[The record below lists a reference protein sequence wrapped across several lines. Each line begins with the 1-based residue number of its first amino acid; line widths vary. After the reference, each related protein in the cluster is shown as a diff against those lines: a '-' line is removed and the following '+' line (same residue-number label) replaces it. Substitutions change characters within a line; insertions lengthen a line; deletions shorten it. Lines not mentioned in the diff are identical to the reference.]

1 MSLRGEET
9 LPRQLS
15 VVKECNE
22 TGASAGQVPGAGEGL
37 MPDTECWLG
46 PPAASDEEIR
56 EPLSDIKI
64 R

>member
-15 VVKECNE
+15 AVKECNE

-37 MPDTECWLG
+37 TPDTECWLG
-46 PPAASDEEIR
+46 PPAACDEEI
-56 EPLSDIKI
+56 
-64 R
+64 